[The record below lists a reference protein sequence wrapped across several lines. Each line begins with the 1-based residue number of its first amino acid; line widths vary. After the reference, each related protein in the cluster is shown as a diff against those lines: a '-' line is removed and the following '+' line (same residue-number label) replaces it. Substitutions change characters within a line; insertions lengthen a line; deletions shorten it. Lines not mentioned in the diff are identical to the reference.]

1 MTETRKARL
10 RLLLRLVLIVTLCFI
25 WGNSLLG
32 REDSASL
39 SLGFTAWLHSIGLPV
54 SEHFVRKSAHFC
66 EFGLLGVETALLF
79 WLRGG
84 LGFQNGVN
92 SAFACLLAGVTD
104 ETIQSFRRAAR
115 DFDLFSPCLACRK
128 KTAYP
133 TARKW
138 QNNTARRLKDRPGG
152 KNSRNILRDRGSPGA
167 QRRRILY
174 LLPGYF
180 VYVKP

>member
-1 MTETRKARL
+1 MTAQGKNRL
-10 RLLLRLVLIVTLCFI
+10 RRVLRLALLVTLCFI

-39 SLGFTAWLHSIGLPV
+39 SLGFTAWLRSIGLPV

-104 ETIQSFRRAAR
+104 ETIQSF
-115 DFDLFSPCLACRK
+115 
-128 KTAYP
+128 T
-133 TARKW
+133 
-138 QNNTARRLKDRPGG
+138 G
-152 KNSRNILRDRGSPGA
+152 RGSQVRDVVLDFSGALLAILISSALAWRAEKRQHIQQHANRKTTPPGD
-167 QRRRILY
+167 
-174 LLPGYF
+174 
-180 VYVKP
+180 